1 MAFTD
6 LTLLSTFVAVAE
18 ERHFR
23 RAAERLHVAQPVVSR
38 RIQRLEQDL
47 GTDLLERT
55 TRHVVLTE
63 AGTVF
68 LDAARRMLHD
78 ADLAVARTQRV
89 AAGLVGRLAVGFVE
103 SAAFT
108 LLAPLLR
115 VLETRV
121 PDVTLDLREL
131 STEQQLTELR
141 ADVDIAIVR
150 ELGEHELESEGLSGR
165 HLLSEQFHVALPI
178 RHRLATAETV
188 SLHQLADLPFI
199 FFPRPPVPRL
209 HDHVVSI
216 CAQAG
221 FHPNIVSHAAQFPTM
236 LALVAAARG
245 VALVPACVHAIR
257 PHDVR
262 LVPVAE
268 PFATSQLS
276 LAWSGET
283 TPTMQTFIEAASHV
297 VTSLT
302 PENTHDYYSAP
313 DTQGAN

>member
-1 MAFTD
+1 VRLTD
-6 LTLLSTFVAVAE
+6 LALLSTFVAVAE

-38 RIQRLEQDL
+38 RIQRLERDL

-55 TRHVVLTE
+55 TRQVTLTE
-63 AGTVF
+63 AGIVF

-78 ADLAVARTQRV
+78 ADLAVARTRRV
-89 AAGLVGRLAVGFVE
+89 AAGLVGRLTVGFVE
-103 SAAFT
+103 SAAFE

-115 VLETRV
+115 NLEARV
-121 PDVTLDLREL
+121 PDVTLELREL

-150 ELGEHELESEGLSGR
+150 ELGEHELDSEGLAGR
-165 HLLSEQFHVALPI
+165 HLLAEQFHVALPI
-178 RHRLATAETV
+178 RHRLASRDAIH
-188 SLHQLADLPFI
+188 LPQLADLPFV

-221 FHPNIVSHAAQFPTM
+221 FHPNIASHAAQFPTM

-245 VALVPACVHAIR
+245 IALVPACVRAICPR
-257 PHDVR
+257 DVR

-268 PFATSQLS
+268 PWAVTRLS
-276 LAWSGET
+276 LAWHGET
-283 TPTMQTFIEAASHV
+283 NPTMHTFIDAAEAV
-297 VTSLT
+297 VSSLT
-302 PENTHDYYSAP
+302 TDESPGH
-313 DTQGAN
+313 

>member
-1 MAFTD
+1 MALTD

-23 RAAERLHVAQPVVSR
+23 RAADRLHVAQPVVSR

-47 GTDLLERT
+47 GTALLERT

-78 ADLAVARTQRV
+78 ADLAVARTRRV
-89 AAGLVGRLAVGFVE
+89 AAGLVGRLTVGFVE

-115 VLETRV
+115 VLEARV

-150 ELGEHELESEGLSGR
+150 ELGQHELESEGLTGR
-165 HLLSEQFHVALPI
+165 HLLGEQLHVALPI
-178 RHRLATAETV
+178 RHRLAISIT
-188 SLHQLADLPFI
+188 I
-199 FFPRPPVPRL
+199 PRPPRL
-209 HDHVVSI
+209 
-216 CAQAG
+216 
-221 FHPNIVSHAAQFPTM
+221 SHGR
-236 LALVAAARG
+236 RG
-245 VALVPACVHAIR
+245 RGRWAS
-257 PHDVR
+257 VR
-262 LVPVAE
+262 RR
-268 PFATSQLS
+268 
-276 LAWSGET
+276 AWRGST
-283 TPTMQTFIEAASHV
+283 RR
-297 VTSLT
+297 
-302 PENTHDYYSAP
+302 
-313 DTQGAN
+313 